1 MPQPRDL
8 TGSIYKS
15 KKLKSSASVQ
25 KPQAQMPRRRKV
37 IVGFRRLRFSTFSFS
52 VGLLIVIAILG
63 QFALMTLFRWV

>member
-15 KKLKSSASVQ
+15 KKLRSNASVK
-25 KPQAQMPRRRKV
+25 KPSAWVVPIQGVSA
-37 IVGFRRLRFSTFSFS
+37 GFRRLRFSTFSFS
-52 VGLLIVIAILG
+52 VGLLIAIAILG

>member
-15 KKLKSSASVQ
+15 KKLKSTASVQ
-25 KPQAQMPRRRKV
+25 KVQPQVSPGAKAAY
-37 IVGFRRLRFSTFSFS
+37 GLRRLRFSTFSFS
-52 VGLLIVIAILG
+52 VSLLILIAILG

>member
-15 KKLKSSASVQ
+15 KKLKSTASVQ
-25 KPQAQMPRRRKV
+25 RAESKRGTLFQAEP
-37 IVGFRRLRFSTFSFS
+37 GSRRLRFSTFSFS
-52 VGLLIVIAILG
+52 VGLLIAIAILG